1 MTTFLQYTKTV
12 EKYHLQ
18 RDLNAYLKARQFTY
32 QTQILKREHQLKLQQ
47 QQATAHFKLRLTQ
60 FVPVAFIPALLYI
73 AVAVLASGQNQ
84 ILPVL
89 PCLLLIILAFIYTFC
104 IPLIVKR
111 HAEKQKAQ
119 DNSQII
125 TLTQQEKDLT
135 QNIINLKQSLKN
147 DEDLTALIQKQNYP
161 NQKDQQNLIKLYNN
175 YLQTNKNYQTLANQ
189 NS

>member
-1 MTTFLQYTKTV
+1 MTTFLQYAKTV
-12 EKYHLQ
+12 EQYHLQ
-18 RDLNAYLKARQFTY
+18 RDLNAYLKTRQFTY
-32 QTQILKREHQLKLQQ
+32 QAQIQKRENKLKLQQ
-47 QQATAHFKLRLTQ
+47 QQTTAQFKLRLTQ

-73 AVAVLASGQNQ
+73 VVAVLASSQNQ

-111 HAEKQKAQ
+111 HAKKQKAQ
-119 DNSQII
+119 DNSQIMA
-125 TLTQQEKDLT
+125 LTQQEKDLT
-135 QNIINLKQSLKN
+135 QNIINLEQSLKN
-147 DEDLTALIQKQNYP
+147 DEDLTALIQKQKYP

-175 YLQTNKNYQTLANQ
+175 YLQINKNYQTLVNQ

>member
-18 RDLNAYLKARQFTY
+18 RDLNAYIKARQFTY
-32 QTQILKREHQLKLQQ
+32 QTQILKREHQLKLKQ

-73 AVAVLASGQNQ
+73 VAAVLASDQHQ

-89 PCLLLIILAFIYTFC
+89 PCLLLIILAFVYTFC

-111 HAEKQKAQ
+111 HAKKQKAQ

-147 DEDLTALIQKQNYP
+147 DEDLTALIQKQKYT